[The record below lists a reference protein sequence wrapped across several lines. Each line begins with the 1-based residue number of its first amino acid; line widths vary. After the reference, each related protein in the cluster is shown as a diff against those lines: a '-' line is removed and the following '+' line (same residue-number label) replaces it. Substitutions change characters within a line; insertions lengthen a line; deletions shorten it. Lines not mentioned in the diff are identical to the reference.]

1 MRKLRRN
8 LDNEDGLETVLEVP
22 VPEEMFDEIGRGS
35 GSSGATTTHGW
46 RNLRNCMRAAQP
58 QPDNSSL
65 PPLSCNEHVLFL
77 LKIVGSALIPFNVQ
91 SDHHNLSMPVRDCS
105 FEAATAKYIVQQYV
119 AATGGNAAL
128 NSMNSMYAVGE
139 VKMTTSSMNQSD
151 VFNSTPNCEVGGF
164 VLWQKNPNLWFLELV
179 ISGHKISA
187 GSDGKVAWTQSP
199 SNSNVSRGPPRPLRM
214 FFQGLDPR
222 STANLF
228 LNGTCIGEKSV
239 GGEECFILK
248 LETGAE
254 MLDAQTTPNIK
265 VVHHTIWGSFS
276 QRTGLLIQFRDTKL
290 VKMKTGKGD
299 NDFVFWETSMESSL
313 EDYKYVEGVNIAHG
327 GKTAA
332 TIYRYGKNR
341 SSRLKIEEE
350 WKLEEID
357 FNICGLCTESF
368 LPPADIETGNEHGEQ

>member
-1 MRKLRRN
+1 MRKLCPN
-8 LDNEDGLETVLEVP
+8 LGNEDGLDTVLEVP
-22 VPEEMFDEIGRGS
+22 VPDEMFDEIGGS
-35 GSSGATTTHGW
+35 GSSNNNSATTQGW
-46 RNLRNCMRAAQP
+46 RNLRNCIRAAQYA
-58 QPDNSSL
+58 DNSL
-65 PPLSCNEHVLFL
+65 PLSCNEHVLFL

-91 SDHHNLSMPVRDCS
+91 SDHAISMPVRDCS
-105 FEAATAKYIVQQYV
+105 LEASTAKYIVQQYV

-139 VKMTTSSMNQSD
+139 VKMTTSCMNQSD
-151 VFNSTPNCEVGGF
+151 IFNSTPNLEVGGF
-164 VLWQKNPNLWFLELV
+164 VLWQKNPDLWFLELV

-187 GSDGKVAWTQSP
+187 GSDGKVAWTQSS

-228 LNGTCIGEKSV
+228 LNGACIGEKGV
-239 GGEECFILK
+239 EGEECFVLK

-254 MLDAQTTPNIK
+254 ILDAQTTPNIK

-299 NDFVFWETSMESSL
+299 NEFVFWETSMESSL
-313 EDYKYVEGVNIAHG
+313 EDYKYVEGVNIAHA

-332 TIYRYGKNR
+332 TIYRYGNNR
-341 SSRLKIEEE
+341 SNRLKIEEV

-357 FNICGLCTESF
+357 FNICGLCMESF
-368 LPPADIETGNEHGEQ
+368 LPPADIEMGNEHGEQ